1 MSLCIKPLV
10 IPLWGSVG
18 IHGYGLMIL
27 CGLILFSVLMYH
39 HLRKQIVI
47 SYDLIMSLVL
57 QGIIAGVIGGRIL
70 YLMTSWREL
79 NSWTDIFA
87 VWQGGLSIL
96 GVITAAALY
105 ALYAL
110 KKNHIPWFPT
120 LDTAAIYIP
129 LAHMFGR
136 LGCLW
141 AGCCFGCEHA
151 GLFSVMYTG
160 STAGAP
166 LCVPLIPSQ
175 LISALSFGLLFII
188 LLVASKYIKK
198 SGVLFCL
205 YLLGAGIERFC
216 VDFVRNDRVFGAL
229 PWFSVDQWIA
239 LCLIMVACIGLLWV
253 NRRSWKT
260 TRK

>member
-27 CGLILFSVLMYH
+27 CGLIVFSVLVYQ
-39 HLRKQIVI
+39 HLKKVIPI
-47 SYDLIMSLVL
+47 SYDLVTSLIL

-70 YLMTSWREL
+70 YVITSWHEFD
-79 NSWTDIFA
+79 SWLDIFSI
-87 VWQGGLSIL
+87 WKGGLSIL

-105 ALYAL
+105 MLYAL
-110 KKNHIPWFPT
+110 KKQNIPLFPT
-120 LDTAAIYIP
+120 LDIASIYIP

-136 LGCLW
+136 FGCLW

-160 STAGAP
+160 QTAGAP

-175 LISALSFGLLFII
+175 LLSALSFALLFVI
-188 LLVASKYIKK
+188 LLLASKYVTKP
-198 SGVLFCL
+198 GTLFCL

-216 VDFVRNDRVFGAL
+216 VDFFRNDRIFGAL

-239 LCLIMVACIGLLWV
+239 LCLIMVASIGLIWV
-253 NRRSWKT
+253 YSRSK
-260 TRK
+260 K